1 MVLKM
6 QKNRRQNWND
16 PEDNEWS
23 DPLKEMTEQEL
34 ADELRRAKLRAL
46 HLLTAMDRTEK
57 DLREKL
63 SASYCEQTVEAAVA
77 YVKSFGYIDDERYIR
92 NYIESKSRTKSRM
105 QIEQELIFR
114 KGLSKEAVQ
123 QGFETARM
131 ADVTEVIQKYMQ
143 KKGVSPENCS
153 YEQKQKFFAY
163 MMRKGFRM
171 EDLKMVFDL
180 T

>member
-1 MVLKM
+1 M
-6 QKNRRQNWND
+6 RRQKPRRQSWNNT
-16 PEDNEWS
+16 EENEWS
-23 DPLKEMTEQEL
+23 DSDREMTEKEL
-34 ADELRRAKLRAL
+34 EEELRRAKLRAL
-46 HLLTAMDRTEK
+46 HLLTAMDRTEA

-63 SASYCEQTVEAAVA
+63 SASYCEQTVEAAIA

-114 KGLSKEAVQ
+114 KGLSKEAVEH
-123 QGFETARM
+123 GFENAKQ

-143 KKGVSPENCS
+143 KKGIQPENCT

-171 EDLKMVFDL
+171 DDLKMVFDL